1 MRSNRHLAN
10 RHLAGTKQRGFTL
23 VEALVSLVV
32 LSVGMLGIAGLY
44 VEGLRANKTSIY
56 RTTAVTL
63 AADMA
68 DRIRA
73 NPPAP
78 INPAA
83 PANLYAGA
91 GPGAN
96 NQCVNGPGPCTPAQ
110 LAQDDWWWWTQDMN
124 NRLPAGSNATVVVG
138 PTPGGIPT
146 TTFTITVNWPETGQ
160 AVNSSYVLT
169 MQL

>member
-1 MRSNRHLAN
+1 MLLNKF
-10 RHLAGTKQRGFTL
+10 KQSGFTL
-23 VEALVSLVV
+23 VEALVALVV

-44 VEGLRANKTSIY
+44 VEGLRASKTSIY

-73 NPPAP
+73 NLRDALPQPPVGAG
-78 INPAA
+78 NP
-83 PANLYAGA
+83 YAGA

-96 NQCVNGPGPCTPAQ
+96 NGCFAACTQLQ

-124 NRLPAGSNATVVVG
+124 SRLPVGANAVIAVAAS
-138 PTPGGIPT
+138 PPT
-146 TTFTITVNWPETGQ
+146 TTYTITVSWPETGQ
-160 AVNSSYVLT
+160 AALSSYVLV